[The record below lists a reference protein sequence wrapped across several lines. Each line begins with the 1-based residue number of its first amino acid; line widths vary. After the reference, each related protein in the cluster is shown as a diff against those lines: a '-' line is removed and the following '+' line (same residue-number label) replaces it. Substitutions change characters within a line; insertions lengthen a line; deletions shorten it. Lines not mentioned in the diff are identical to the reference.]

1 MRESLRFLPLFLI
14 YLPAIDKITKFPFLK
29 NILIIGAG
37 KSSPALVSYLNQQA
51 NAFDWQITIADKNLG
66 LLHKISHN
74 QTHVEI
80 TGLDVLDEE
89 ARDAIVQKADLV
101 LSMVPARF
109 HPLVLES
116 CIKAVVDLI
125 TPSYQSKEMLAL
137 QPEVTQAGILVL
149 NEMGLDPGIDHMS
162 AMKVI
167 NQIKQK
173 GYKITCF
180 ESFTGG
186 LMAPGSDNNEWKY
199 KFSWNPRN
207 VVMAGQGGTVRFL
220 HNGKYKYIPYNRL
233 FRRTERINIEGY
245 GSFEGYANRDS
256 LQYIDKYK
264 LQGTETIYRGTL
276 RRPGF
281 CRAWD
286 MFVQLGA
293 TDDSYIMEGSEDM
306 TYRDFINSFL
316 PYNPYDSVEL
326 KFMHYLRIDQ
336 DSDLKEKL
344 FELEIFSNKK
354 IGLKNATPAQIL
366 EHILLQKWTMQPKD
380 QDMVVMWHKF
390 FYHNVKERL
399 QQTSSMVV
407 QGKNSDETAMA
418 KTVGLPMGIAAKLVL
433 QGKINLKGL
442 QLPVVREIYQPVLQ
456 ELEHYDI
463 KFNDNIFSQTNHED
477 DRPIF

>member
-1 MRESLRFLPLFLI
+1 M
-14 YLPAIDKITKFPFLK
+14 KK
-29 NILIIGAG
+29 ILIIGAG
-37 KSSPALVSYLNQQA
+37 KSSPALVRYLNQLA
-51 NAFDWQITIADKNLG
+51 GEHDWQVIIADKDPI
-66 LLHKISHN
+66 LLEKISQN
-74 QTHVEI
+74 ANHVTI
-80 TGLDVLDEE
+80 MGLDVLDEQ
-89 ARDAIVQKADLV
+89 ARDQLVQQSDLV
-101 LSMVPARF
+101 LSMVPVRF

-116 CIKAVVDLI
+116 CLKSRVSLV

-137 QPEVTQAGILVL
+137 QPEVEKTGILVL

-167 NQIKQK
+167 DRIRQR

-186 LMAPGSDNNEWKY
+186 LMAPGSDNNDWKY

-207 VVMAGQGGTVRFL
+207 VVLAGQGGAVRFL

-256 LQYIDKYK
+256 LHYIDKYN
-264 LQGTETIYRGTL
+264 LQDTETIYRGTL

-293 TDDSYIMEGSEDM
+293 TDDSYIMEGSEHM

-326 KFMHYLRIDQ
+326 KLMHYLKIDQ
-336 DSDLKEKL
+336 DSDLKDKL
-344 FELEIFSNKK
+344 FELEIFSDKK

-366 EHILLQKWTMQPKD
+366 ERILLEKWTMQPEDK
-380 QDMVVMWHKF
+380 DMVVMWHKF
-390 FYHNVKERL
+390 FYQNENERL

-407 QGKNSDETAMA
+407 QGENAEETAMA
-418 KTVGLPMGIAAKLVL
+418 KTVGLPMGIAAKLIL
-433 QGKINLKGL
+433 QGKINLTGL
-442 QLPVVREIYQPVLQ
+442 QLPVIREIYQPVLQ
-456 ELEHYDI
+456 ELEQYDI
-463 KFNDNIFSQTNHED
+463 KFTDNILSQTNYED
-477 DRPIF
+477 DRPVF